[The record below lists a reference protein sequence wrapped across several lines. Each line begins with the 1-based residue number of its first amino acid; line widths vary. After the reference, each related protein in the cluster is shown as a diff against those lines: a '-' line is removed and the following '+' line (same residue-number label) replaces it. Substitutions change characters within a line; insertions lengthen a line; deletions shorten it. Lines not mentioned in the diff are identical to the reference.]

1 MPDTAIPGH
10 CLSHVL
16 LTDAADTS
24 VGKSPPGPGPSAT
37 AAAWTAR
44 HGHSSPVSL
53 PHHQHSVD
61 SSMDSARH
69 MRSPAVTSCT
79 LVPQAK
85 VAAHQPQQSSS
96 SPLPLSS
103 GLLTQMLVTA
113 CVVADQDQQPSPS
126 DARGSRRNESTP
138 TRAAESEFPPEPTIT
153 IGSSCR
159 SVPTAPAG
167 AATPTRLVAQQP
179 SSTKPIHPAT
189 IGSLRLND
197 NNVLDS
203 YDGAE
208 ASPATSSWTN
218 DEVDM
223 PTETKSLCSAAASS
237 DTSRETS
244 HSPPTA
250 SRRSVN
256 NKRQRTASGSPEPA
270 SYADYLKE
278 LDALPV
284 DALPLCED
292 QYVDVESIWSCEAG
306 EVWTPMT
313 NTAPDAKIPPENLP
327 AEITNLQGQ
336 DTFQDNPSINFDG
349 FLDPI
354 YAVWPPANKERQAL
368 RPRTLESELSE
379 ADLILENDSE
389 EIDFEQH

>member
-1 MPDTAIPGH
+1 MVISGSAPADSIPPVREAKALFSRTKYITTTELSHIACPRGRPPLALDLGPCAGMLSPCAMPDTAIPGH

-138 TRAAESEFPPEPTIT
+138 TRAAESEFPPGPTIT

-159 SVPTAPAG
+159 SVQTAPDG

-179 SSTKPIHPAT
+179 SLTKPLHPAT
-189 IGSLRLND
+189 IRLR
-197 NNVLDS
+197 
-203 YDGAE
+203 
-208 ASPATSSWTN
+208 
-218 DEVDM
+218 
-223 PTETKSLCSAAASS
+223 C
-237 DTSRETS
+237 
-244 HSPPTA
+244 
-250 SRRSVN
+250 
-256 NKRQRTASGSPEPA
+256 
-270 SYADYLKE
+270 
-278 LDALPV
+278 
-284 DALPLCED
+284 
-292 QYVDVESIWSCEAG
+292 QYIVKV
-306 EVWTPMT
+306 
-313 NTAPDAKIPPENLP
+313 
-327 AEITNLQGQ
+327 
-336 DTFQDNPSINFDG
+336 
-349 FLDPI
+349 
-354 YAVWPPANKERQAL
+354 
-368 RPRTLESELSE
+368 
-379 ADLILENDSE
+379 
-389 EIDFEQH
+389 H

>member
-96 SPLPLSS
+96 SQLPLSS

-113 CVVADQDQQPSPS
+113 CVVAGQDQQPSPS
-126 DARGSRRNESTP
+126 DARGSRRNEPTP
-138 TRAAESEFPPEPTIT
+138 TRAAESEFPPGPTIT

-189 IGSLRLND
+189 IAISGLH
-197 NNVLDS
+197 
-203 YDGAE
+203 
-208 ASPATSSWTN
+208 
-218 DEVDM
+218 
-223 PTETKSLCSAAASS
+223 PTTI
-237 DTSRETS
+237 T
-244 HSPPTA
+244 
-250 SRRSVN
+250 RRVV
-256 NKRQRTASGSPEPA
+256 K
-270 SYADYLKE
+270 
-278 LDALPV
+278 
-284 DALPLCED
+284 
-292 QYVDVESIWSCEAG
+292 
-306 EVWTPMT
+306 
-313 NTAPDAKIPPENLP
+313 
-327 AEITNLQGQ
+327 
-336 DTFQDNPSINFDG
+336 
-349 FLDPI
+349 
-354 YAVWPPANKERQAL
+354 
-368 RPRTLESELSE
+368 
-379 ADLILENDSE
+379 
-389 EIDFEQH
+389 

>member
-69 MRSPAVTSCT
+69 MSSPAVTSCT

-96 SPLPLSS
+96 SRLPLSS

-189 IGSLRLND
+189 IR
-197 NNVLDS
+197 
-203 YDGAE
+203 
-208 ASPATSSWTN
+208 WTRACVTVW
-218 DEVDM
+218 D
-223 PTETKSLCSAAASS
+223 TE
-237 DTSRETS
+237 R
-244 HSPPTA
+244 
-250 SRRSVN
+250 
-256 NKRQRTASGSPEPA
+256 
-270 SYADYLKE
+270 
-278 LDALPV
+278 
-284 DALPLCED
+284 
-292 QYVDVESIWSCEAG
+292 
-306 EVWTPMT
+306 
-313 NTAPDAKIPPENLP
+313 
-327 AEITNLQGQ
+327 
-336 DTFQDNPSINFDG
+336 
-349 FLDPI
+349 
-354 YAVWPPANKERQAL
+354 
-368 RPRTLESELSE
+368 
-379 ADLILENDSE
+379 
-389 EIDFEQH
+389 